1 MRSIRIA
8 LSIVALLAFP
18 ALAWAGISKFDPAK
32 GVSREELRSYKVAYV
47 EDFKD
52 AVEGKLEDAE
62 AEARHRETIK
72 EIQVK
77 FADKIAERLTQKG
90 RFDTVTR
97 QPVEGRAVIIGGR
110 IINVKVSNAAA
121 RYTGVFGRSH
131 LEAVIEARDAETGK
145 PLGEIEVDLKSSPI
159 PGGTNVI
166 MTVSGFVDGAATR
179 ATEEILI
186 ANGQLRREQT
196 GRQGRLRE
204 KYTSDD

>member
-1 MRSIRIA
+1 MRSIR
-8 LSIVALLAFP
+8 VALCAA
-18 ALAWAGISKFDPAK
+18 ALLVVAGVASAGISKFDPAK
-32 GVSREELRSYKVAYV
+32 GVSREELRAYKVAYV
-47 EDFKD
+47 EDFRD
-52 AVEGKLEDAE
+52 AVEEKLENPE
-62 AEARHRETIK
+62 AEAKQRETIK
-72 EIQVK
+72 EIQVR
-77 FADKIAERLTQKG
+77 FADKVAERLKEKG
-90 RFDTVTR
+90 RFETVSR
-97 QPVEGRAVIIGGR
+97 QPVEGKAVIIGGR
-110 IINVKVSNAAA
+110 ILHLKTSNAAA

-196 GRQGRLRE
+196 GRQARIRE